1 MATSIPSSTWKNGFR
16 QPASSSP
23 VQLPHHKPSRPW
35 INPPSLDVPT
45 SKAENRLGKNVLR
58 TYPTIYNGTAS
69 PEGKPSWWKPK
80 SEVDVLVVG
89 AGPTGLET
97 AISLTRQ
104 NLTVRIIDKNTSP
117 LVTGRA
123 DAVLPRYLE
132 TLATWGISTEVSEE
146 GPIIERTAVWKDNKV
161 LHHGR
166 SHQSDSRYRVITFSP
181 LPNRTLEE
189 WLK

>member
-16 QPASSSP
+16 QTNGSSP
-23 VQLPHHKPSRPW
+23 VQIPPYTTSRPW
-35 INPPSLDVPT
+35 INPPCTDIQT
-45 SKAENRLGKNVLR
+45 SRADNKFGTNVMR
-58 TYPTIYNGTAS
+58 TYPTVYNGTAS
-69 PEGKPSWWKPK
+69 PEGKPDWWSPK
-80 SEVDVLVVG
+80 SEIDVLVVG

-97 AISLTRQ
+97 AISLSRQ
-104 NLTVRIIDKNTSP
+104 QVSVRIIDKNTTP

-132 TLATWGISTEVSEE
+132 TLASWGISTEVSEE

-166 SHQSDSRYRVITFSP
+166 SHQSDSRYRVIFP
-181 LPNRTLEE
+181 LPIANL
-189 WLK
+189 